1 MKCPNCGHA
10 MNHHA
15 DKLLLDG
22 IEPDSASGSQVIEAY
37 SCPHCGT
44 NASGT
49 VNSE

>member
-10 MNHHA
+10 MNHHG
-15 DKLLLDG
+15 DKLLLDEV
-22 IEPDSASGSQVIEAY
+22 EPAGVDDTPLVEAY

-44 NASGT
+44 NAGRT